1 MSINDL
7 LVWILGGVA
16 VVFSSLFARKKTRS
30 LKNQNKALKEQ
41 NENEKLA
48 RESKNKEYKNISEI
62 NKKTDEE
69 IWNNWNNNNNT
80 GNN

>member
-1 MSINDL
+1 MSTNDL

-16 VVFSSLFARKKTRS
+16 VVFSSLFARKKIRS

>member
-1 MSINDL
+1 MSISDL
-7 LVWILGGVA
+7 LVWILGSVA
-16 VVFSSLFARKKTRS
+16 FVFSSLFAMEKIRS

-69 IWNNWNNNNNT
+69 IWNNWNNNDNT